1 MRNSIFKK
9 YFLMITAVILIS
21 IFCLGAVLLL
31 ILSKDVRQNNKDYMT
46 SLYEEYI
53 ETIKQKQ
60 LYNGSAN
67 LEEYSLNFLE
77 KNKCEVILL
86 DNLGKVV
93 YYSKGITKDTP
104 KYISTPVLNTITY
117 NPEYFTNKI
126 SGFYDQ
132 EIHAITSLVK
142 SQNEE
147 RCIIFTRQLESE
159 RISMMN
165 VIRVFT
171 LSLLIILVFVI
182 LIAYFITKS
191 ALKPIIKISEI
202 TGEYAKG
209 DFTQR
214 ISVEDSNEF
223 ENMAQ
228 ALNNMANSLEKSE
241 TIRNSFVANVSHELR
256 TPMTSIGGFV
266 DGILDGTIP
275 EEEHR
280 KYLRIVSD
288 ETKRLTKLVYSM
300 LNMAKIEGSELKLNR
315 TKFNM
320 LSLVVACLSTFEKQI
335 DNKGIEICGLDIDKV
350 MVYADNDLIYQVVYN
365 LIENAIK
372 FVNSNGYIEF
382 EFKTEDDVFMF
393 KITNSG
399 EGISK
404 EELPLIFDKFYK
416 TDKSR
421 GLDKTGVGIGLYL
434 SNSIIR
440 LHEGKISVDSSEGVS
455 TEFSFTIPQQ

>member
-31 ILSKDVRQNNKDYMT
+31 ILSKDVRQNNKEYMT
-46 SLYEEYI
+46 SLYEQYI
-53 ETIKQKQ
+53 ETMRQKQ
-60 LYNGSAN
+60 IFN
-67 LEEYSLNFLE
+67 EIDDIEKYSQEFLD

-86 DNLGKVV
+86 DTSGRVL
-93 YYSKGITKDTP
+93 YYSEGISKETP
-104 KYISTPVLNTITY
+104 KYISAPIINTITY
-117 NPEYFTNKI
+117 TPEYFTNKI
-126 SGFYDQ
+126 TGFYDE
-132 EIHAITSLVK
+132 EIHAVTTLVTFK
-142 SQNEE
+142 KEQ
-147 RCIIFTRQLESE
+147 RCIIFVRQIVSE
-159 RISMMN
+159 RISMIN

-171 LSLLIILVFVI
+171 ISLMIIIVFVV
-182 LIAYFITKS
+182 LIAYFMTKS
-191 ALKPIIKISEI
+191 ALNPIIKISAI
-202 TGEYAKG
+202 AGKYAKG
-209 DFTQR
+209 DFSKR
-214 ISVEDSNEF
+214 ISIEDGSEF
-223 ENMAQ
+223 DDMAQ
-228 ALNNMANSLEKSE
+228 ALNNMANSIEQSE

-300 LNMAKIEGSELKLNR
+300 LNMAKIESSEVKLNK
-315 TKFNM
+315 TKFDM
-320 LSLVVACLSTFEKQI
+320 LSVVVACLSSFEKQI
-335 DNKGIEICGLDIDKV
+335 DKKGIEICGLDIDKV
-350 MVYADNDLIYQVVYN
+350 MVYADKDLIYQVVYN

-382 EFKTEDDVFMF
+382 HFKVVDGVFKF
-393 KITNSG
+393 TIINSG
-399 EGISK
+399 EGMSK
-404 EELPLIFDKFYK
+404 NELPLIFDKFYK

-421 GLDKTGVGIGLYL
+421 GLDKTGMGIGLYL

-440 LHEGKISVDSSEGVS
+440 LHEGKIAVDSSEGVS